1 MCFIFAMEA
10 SHFVIHVVL
19 LIVSFS
25 GNSEIADEWLVDGL
39 AELVYA
45 VMIFFTLFNV
55 VSILLI
61 GQLLHFHIG
70 LQRDGITTYQYIV
83 RDHKMKR
90 ERLRLEDE
98 LRGQRA
104 QKIAVAREQG
114 MSIQVMRLRIGNE
127 CRAAGCV
134 MCDPLT
140 LPEPNPEPDP
150 EAGFAAALGT
160 GADFGDKSDDGHDA
174 DETDADDGQVDS
186 TGATIDNERTN
197 TGNGKSEQEN
207 GDLGSSEANGIS
219 LENGEEDPALR
230 DKEDTSP
237 NDEESKT

>member
-1 MCFIFAMEA
+1 MCFIFVMEA
-10 SHFVIHVVL
+10 SHFIIHVVL
-19 LIVSFS
+19 LIASFRD
-25 GNSEIADEWLVDGL
+25 NSEIADDWFVDGL
-39 AELVYA
+39 SGLVYA
-45 VMIFFTLFNV
+45 VLFFFAVFNI

-61 GQLLHFHIG
+61 GQLLQFHIG

-104 QKIAVAREQG
+104 QKIAAAREQG
-114 MSIQVMRLRIGNE
+114 KSFQVMRLRIGNE
-127 CRAAGCV
+127 CRAAGCA
-134 MCDPLT
+134 MCDPLA

-160 GADFGDKSDDGHDA
+160 GANLVDKSDDGHDA

-186 TGATIDNERTN
+186 TGAAIVNDEHTN
-197 TGNGKSEQEN
+197 TMHIQSERETE
-207 GDLGSSEANGIS
+207 DHGSNEANGEEMQADLDTEEIS
-219 LENGEEDPALR
+219 PIA
-230 DKEDTSP
+230 
-237 NDEESKT
+237 DEKDNP